1 MNRGMAIVGAVLI
14 AALQACSSLGP
25 DALKQHR
32 PAYNDAITATNS
44 EQNLAWIVRMRY
56 GLPHSQLAVSN
67 ITANVRFRTN
77 AELQLGFGPSENYL
91 GNLIPFG
98 GGVVYDENPT
108 ISYVP
113 VQGEKHLRSLLSPLS
128 MDLLGLL
135 LNMNYRPETIFAVLV
150 RRVNG
155 VPNPDFITDRAQET
169 DTRFTRLLASLS
181 LLATADKLTFFE
193 SNEKPKTV
201 SLSASATGD
210 KLTVFESKKKPKRY
224 SVWIHDYSPDHTDVV
239 AELLDLLGIEGIEP
253 DGQDIVLR
261 VVAALR
267 RPTSEAIAIQTRS
280 VLDMARIASASV
292 EVPEEDRAAGLTV
305 ELPKLGLA
313 GRHIR
318 VQRAVSR
325 PATAAA
331 ATRFNGSWYY
341 IAGND
346 IRSKLYFRLVTTLM
360 SVQLSKA
367 TAGARAP
374 VLTVPVN

>member
-1 MNRGMAIVGAVLI
+1 MAIVGAVLI

-193 SNEKPKTV
+193 S
-201 SLSASATGD
+201 
-210 KLTVFESKKKPKRY
+210 KKKPKRY